1 MNLIIL
7 LFTYV
12 FHSRYEGYDM
22 RNVVIQSTILDVKYQ
37 LLILKNNTLTEED
50 LLIQKCK
57 KNYDTMKII
66 KVLEDE
72 TISIHQKLQII
83 DLNTE
88 FTDKI
93 TRCNITKGG
102 LFTFWDD
109 E

>member
-1 MNLIIL
+1 MNIIIL
-7 LFTYV
+7 LFTYI

-22 RNVVIQSTILDVKYQ
+22 RNVVIKPTILDVKYQ
-37 LLILKNNTLTEED
+37 LLILKNNTVTEED
-50 LLIQKCK
+50 LLLLKCK

-66 KVLEDE
+66 RQLEDE
-72 TISIHQKLQII
+72 TIGIHQKLQII

-93 TRCNITKGG
+93 TRCDITKGG
-102 LFTFWDD
+102 LYTFWED